1 MVIGDCHGATK
12 VFFFWERIVFCIG
25 NYLKSII
32 GNILSHKS
40 PLKSEKK
47 VVIFFGK

>member
-1 MVIGDCHGATK
+1 MVIGDCHGAMK
-12 VFFFWERIVFCIG
+12 VFFPTKNSILH